1 MSNIE
6 GFVLCIYC
14 KGFFN
19 ARSLYKHT
27 KVCFV
32 RLKENSRNIDQKGL
46 GMLKASRAM
55 LDTAVCS
62 DRFKEIYR
70 VLAKMKRNHENLI
83 IKTDPTLLLCGTIT
97 LQKKEEERYAD
108 IRYSLRCM
116 ARLIIQTRKNPGQEN
131 VNGNDLVR
139 PQNYDVILEATKALS
154 IYKSPRDISKP
165 SVFLKIGFCLK
176 NLALYLRCVAL
187 RECNQKNIEEIRNF
201 LELCECDW
209 QIYGGNARG
218 TYESR
223 NQTLATD

>member
-1 MSNIE
+1 MSSIE

-32 RLKENSRNIDQKGL
+32 RLKANSRNIDQKGL
-46 GMLKASRAM
+46 GTLKASRAM

-62 DRFKEIYR
+62 DRFKEIHR
-70 VLAKMKRNHENLI
+70 VLAKMKRNHEHLI
-83 IKTDPTLLLCGTIT
+83 IRTDPALLLHGTIM
-97 LQKKEEERYAD
+97 LQKKEEERYTD

-116 ARLIIQTRKNPGQEN
+116 ARLITQIRKNPGQEN

-139 PQNYDVILEATKALS
+139 RSTILEATKALS
-154 IYKSPRDISKP
+154 IYKSPRDISKL

-176 NLALYLRCVAL
+176 NLALYVRCVTL
-187 RECNQKNIEEIRNF
+187 RECNQKSIEEIRNF
-201 LELCECDW
+201 
-209 QIYGGNARG
+209 
-218 TYESR
+218 
-223 NQTLATD
+223 

>member
-1 MSNIE
+1 
-6 GFVLCIYC
+6 
-14 KGFFN
+14 
-19 ARSLYKHT
+19 
-27 KVCFV
+27 
-32 RLKENSRNIDQKGL
+32 
-46 GMLKASRAM
+46 M

-139 PQNYDVILEATKALS
+139 PQNYDLILEATKALS
-154 IYKSPRDISKP
+154 IYKSPRDISKL

-176 NLALYLRCVAL
+176 NLALYVRCVTL
-187 RECNQKNIEEIRNF
+187 RECNQKSIEEIRNF
-201 LELCECDW
+201 LEL
-209 QIYGGNARG
+209 
-218 TYESR
+218 
-223 NQTLATD
+223 